1 MSSHRVCCG
10 CFRLF
15 LRFHQRQTRH
25 CINRRCEIC
34 VIALK
39 IFLFCGLRSLMAN
52 SALDS
57 TYKHVE
63 WHCKLSS
70 LSPCVVVGPVGD
82 WFFLWE
88 SSSAQNAEGFLL
100 FFIESWM
107 VLHAWMLFRRRDN
120 DGIGCKGYSIYIY
133 KDLLVYLYIFVL
145 QRSCL
150 EVFRK
155 VYNVQ
160 GFVRIKKYGL
170 HKKPPVEVCKKM
182 QVAFLEGTKCIL
194 LIILVLLET

>member
-1 MSSHRVCCG
+1 
-10 CFRLF
+10 
-15 LRFHQRQTRH
+15 
-25 CINRRCEIC
+25 
-34 VIALK
+34 
-39 IFLFCGLRSLMAN
+39 
-52 SALDS
+52 
-57 TYKHVE
+57 
-63 WHCKLSS
+63 
-70 LSPCVVVGPVGD
+70 
-82 WFFLWE
+82 
-88 SSSAQNAEGFLL
+88 
-100 FFIESWM
+100 
-107 VLHAWMLFRRRDN
+107 MLFRRRDN